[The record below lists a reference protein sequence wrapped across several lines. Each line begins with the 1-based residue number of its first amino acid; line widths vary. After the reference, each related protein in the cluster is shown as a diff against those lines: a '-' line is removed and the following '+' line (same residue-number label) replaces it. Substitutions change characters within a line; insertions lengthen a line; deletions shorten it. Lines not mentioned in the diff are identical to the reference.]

1 MKLKNRL
8 CIVKNVRIIAE
19 KKFVKSV
26 WISMSKMCFVCLTKL
41 CKTIRLI
48 GKWIETIC
56 IGRIFKMDIFA
67 LLRIDYIRFYDN
79 VNETKVEIIYVF
91 SKITAILYKNCANVE
106 IVDVR
111 LFFFFFSF
119 CWRSLIMACNS
130 IPVKSRIQIELQ

>member
-1 MKLKNRL
+1 MNQ
-8 CIVKNVRIIAE
+8 
-19 KKFVKSV
+19 
-26 WISMSKMCFVCLTKL
+26 
-41 CKTIRLI
+41 
-48 GKWIETIC
+48 TIC

-111 LFFFFFSF
+111 LFFFFFLF
-119 CWRSLIMACNS
+119 VDAH
-130 IPVKSRIQIELQ
+130 